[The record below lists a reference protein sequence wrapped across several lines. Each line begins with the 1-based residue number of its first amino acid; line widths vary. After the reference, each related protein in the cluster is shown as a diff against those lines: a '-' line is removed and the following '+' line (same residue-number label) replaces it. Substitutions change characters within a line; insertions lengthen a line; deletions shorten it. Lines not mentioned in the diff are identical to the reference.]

1 MDIKKGL
8 IRIISSLTL
17 SPVIVYIIL
26 GIARSSGANYEI
38 SNGEAFI
45 IWILM
50 AILIRQCL
58 FDK

>member
-1 MDIKKGL
+1 MDVKKGL
-8 IRIISSLTL
+8 IRIISSLIL

-26 GIARSSGANYEI
+26 GIARFSGANYEV

-50 AILIRQCL
+50 AILIRQCF

>member
-8 IRIISSLTL
+8 IRIISSLIF

-26 GIARSSGANYEI
+26 GIARFSGANYEI

-45 IWILM
+45 VWILM
-50 AILIRQCL
+50 AILIRQCF